1 MILPFM
7 KSRVLLYTVLQIL
20 LNILQSDHMALTEG
34 VIVDSLIV
42 LKQLFESVK
51 VSAAGEE
58 LGDMN
63 KLVLGGIQG
72 YLWICQNW
80 ERSENGIIEELF
92 YCIWKMILNQVK
104 IYKGKKTEEG
114 ISLIL
119 SNCVLSNDD
128 FFLLC
133 DPQLKSMEV
142 CYSECCELLKEI
154 KKVLPFSSSL
164 FYESEE
170 LYDSLF
176 L

>member
-1 MILPFM
+1 M
-7 KSRVLLYTVLQIL
+7 
-20 LNILQSDHMALTEG
+20 
-34 VIVDSLIV
+34 
-42 LKQLFESVK
+42 
-51 VSAAGEE
+51 
-58 LGDMN
+58 
-63 KLVLGGIQG
+63 
-72 YLWICQNW
+72 
-80 ERSENGIIEELF
+80 
-92 YCIWKMILNQVK
+92 
-104 IYKGKKTEEG
+104 YKGKKTEEG
-114 ISLIL
+114 YSLIL